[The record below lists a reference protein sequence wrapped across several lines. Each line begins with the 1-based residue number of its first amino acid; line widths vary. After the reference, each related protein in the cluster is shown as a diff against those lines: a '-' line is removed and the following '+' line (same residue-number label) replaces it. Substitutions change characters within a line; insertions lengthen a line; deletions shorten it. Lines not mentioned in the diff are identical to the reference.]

1 MNNTGIPSGSADTA
15 PGALSVSGPQPVWM
29 TLDEARERSFTG
41 EIVFEVDPE
50 VFAYLDNGD
59 VYYAE
64 RRTDSSLGRRLL
76 EAGVVDTS
84 QLERGTVRVGDVEH
98 LGRLFDRDPSVDR
111 DAVLVVTETSTDDL
125 IAELANQ
132 AVTTV
137 RVTAYRHHP
146 SGVHRWFVTRLDASS
161 RTAAQPPF
169 HAPMIEE
176 LSSSPIADDEL
187 LIEWDEIDEF
197 APSFDP
203 LTDSAAADDQFDLVV
218 YDTFAETVAET
229 VTEPGTETG
238 TDTRGETT
246 TPAIADEASD
256 PIEIDFGHAEE
267 AVTDADAV
275 SEADA
280 VELFELSLGMASVVD
295 AAEAPAPVDDGFE
308 FEVAWPDGSADL
320 VTGDVPVIVDA
331 APFTQTEDGDLR
343 FELPEITTSDDV
355 DQMPDDVA
363 EAVRRAI
370 AAIESA
376 TAEPPTQ
383 AATEPA
389 VDDHVVVD
397 TFEVELLPGSEVTT
411 QVDTIEPPAP
421 VAPAAPAAAF
431 APPTMDMRAE
441 VMYARAEEAAMATDE
456 SATWATDTAMPSLP
470 TPGVASVVFVDDEP
484 SSGSGDERSSALR
497 RLIGSLRR
505 KEH

>member
-15 PGALSVSGPQPVWM
+15 PGALSVSGPQPAWM

-111 DAVLVVTETSTDDL
+111 DAVLVVTETTTDEL

-146 SGVHRWFVTRLDASS
+146 SGVHRWFVTRLDAAS
-161 RTAAQPPF
+161 RTAAQPPL
-169 HAPMIEE
+169 HTPMIEE
-176 LSSSPIADDEL
+176 LSTSSIVDDEL
-187 LIEWDEIDEF
+187 MIEWDEIDEF
-197 APSFDP
+197 TPSLDH
-203 LTDSAAADDQFDLVV
+203 LTDPAADTDEFELEVSDR
-218 YDTFAETVAET
+218 F
-229 VTEPGTETG
+229 TETDSG
-238 TDTRGETT
+238 TVSD
-246 TPAIADEASD
+246 AVDEAPDEAPDEAATAPTAGEQSES
-256 PIEIDFGHAEE
+256 IEIDFGRAED

-275 SEADA
+275 TDDEAL
-280 VELFELSLGMASVVD
+280 ELFELSLGMASVVD
-295 AAEAPAPVDDGFE
+295 AVEAPVPADDRFE

-320 VTGDVPVIVDA
+320 VTGDVPVIEDA
-331 APFTQTEDGDLR
+331 ALFTQTEDGELR
-343 FELPEITTSDDV
+343 LELPEITVSDDV

-376 TAEPPTQ
+376 TAEPPPT
-383 AATEPA
+383 ASHAPS

-397 TFEVELLPGSEVTT
+397 TFDMEFLPGSEVTT
-411 QVDTIEPPAP
+411 QVDTIDPP
-421 VAPAAPAAAF
+421 APAAPSAPTAAF

-441 VMYARAEEAAMATDE
+441 VIYARAEQAAMSIDE
-456 SATWATDTAMPSLP
+456 SAAPATDTAMPSLP

-484 SSGSGDERSSALR
+484 SAGAGDERSSALR